1 MPLSPLDF
9 RRALRRAST
18 PAERRLWSIVRD
30 GRLGG
35 LKVRRQHTV
44 GPYTVDFYVHDAALA
59 IELDG
64 SVHDDPAR
72 AAYDA
77 GRERALAERGVR
89 VLRFSNAE
97 VLEQP
102 ERVAAAILIA
112 AGRAPGEGVDAPHPV
127 PLPPGEGTS

>member
-1 MPLSPLDF
+1 MSLTPEDF

-44 GPYTVDFYVHDAALA
+44 GPYTVDFFVYDAALA

-64 SVHDDPAR
+64 SIHDDPAR

-77 GRERALAERGVR
+77 ERTRSLAALGVR
-89 VLRFSNAE
+89 VVRFSNRE
-97 VLEQP
+97 VFEQS
-102 ERVAAAILIA
+102 ESVAAAILEA
-112 AGRAPGEGVDAPHPV
+112 ARIGG
-127 PLPPGEGTS
+127 